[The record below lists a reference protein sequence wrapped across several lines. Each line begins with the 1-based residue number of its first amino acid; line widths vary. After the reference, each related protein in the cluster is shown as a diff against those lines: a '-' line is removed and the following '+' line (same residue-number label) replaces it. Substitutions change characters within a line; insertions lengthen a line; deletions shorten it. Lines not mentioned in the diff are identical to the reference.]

1 MNWAVKGS
9 VHENVI
15 FSQAASSLP
24 SRAALEEQTWKG
36 VTLGMVRSA
45 RSTGQTRVRAV
56 MQAAIDEQTMVLRW
70 PLNPSFRGVSATRQ
84 GGRGGRETRCRGAR
98 PRADQTWPPTPPCL
112 ARAGPNNR
120 QSRAWA
126 ARPP

>member
-1 MNWAVKGS
+1 MGTEGMKYSLVS
-9 VHENVI
+9 REVI
-15 FSQAASSLP
+15 ADSIETVVGCAGMDGYVAA
-24 SRAALEEQTWKG
+24 
-36 VTLGMVRSA
+36 GMMSIHPF
-45 RSTGQTRVRAV
+45 
-56 MQAAIDEQTMVLRW
+56 AIDE
-70 PLNPSFRGVSATRQ
+70 PDEEIIIAK

-120 QSRAWA
+120 QSRAWT